1 MRLRAIGFWRSIR
14 DVDATLPDPRDF
26 VDPQWDEDER
36 KRVAEYLRMGRRLR
50 VHEGKSRCRLCGTMT
65 GSDEQTDGTY
75 LWPEGLTHYVA
86 EHAVKLPAEFLDHVA
101 RELDAI
107 DGNVIDRGWWAQQ
120 RGTGTARHWIRFKV
134 ELGPCDVRATSII
147 QQIAGAVV
155 GWDRAEHI
163 YTELVRRGTAVFT
176 VPSRAPAEEFC
187 DRLHQA
193 NIPCKIVEE
202 RVPLP
207 NTLLG

>member
-14 DVDATLPDPRDF
+14 DVDTTLPDPREF
-26 VDPQWDEDER
+26 VDPASDPEER
-36 KRVAEYLRMGRRLR
+36 GRVADYLRMGRRLR
-50 VHEGKSRCRLCGTMT
+50 VHEGKSRSRLCGTMT

-86 EHAVKLPAEFLDHVA
+86 EHAVKLPAEFLEHIA

-120 RGTGTARHWIRFKV
+120 RGTGTARHWTRYKV
-134 ELGPCDVRATSII
+134 ELGPCDARATSVI
-147 QQIAGAVV
+147 QQIAGGVV
-155 GWDRAEHI
+155 GWDRAERI
-163 YTELVRRGTAVFT
+163 YTELVRRGTAEFT
-176 VPSRAPAEEFC
+176 LPSRAPAEDFC
-187 DRLHQA
+187 ERLRHA
-193 NIPCKIVEE
+193 NIPCRIIEE

-207 NTLLG
+207 DTLLG